1 VHCLSTRH
9 QQKALGIQA
18 LQRVVLPAQ
27 QTCQVDCQPFPEGNI
42 GLRASGMTASVSTLQ
57 SKANTQ
63 QLEAILATDGPVL
76 IIAGPGSGKT
86 FTLVERIVHLITH
99 KGVSPESLLVVTFT
113 DKAARELT
121 TRISN
126 RLAELGICYNLNEMY
141 LGTFH
146 SICLRFLEDYREY
159 TRLKRSFTLFDQF
172 DQQYFLYQHIKDF
185 RELPDTQFVLGDD
198 QSGRWAQSEN
208 LLKWLNKVREEAI
221 DVTTMAAAPEL
232 EIRTLAACFA
242 KYQELLHEN
251 NSLDF
256 SGIQYETLQ
265 LLENHLDVLAQLRE
279 KLTYMMVDEYQD
291 TNTIQERILQL
302 LAGERRNLCVVGDDD
317 QGLYRFR
324 GATIRN
330 ILEFPTLFPDG
341 KCKQVKLT
349 VNYRSH
355 PDIIRFYNDWM
366 LEQNWEIGN
375 RLFRF
380 AKKILPREDNF
391 PDMPTVLRLAASDDK
406 GNTDIW
412 YSEVLTF
419 LNGLKYSGKLA
430 DWNQVAFLFRSVKNN
445 KVVALARFLESSG
458 VPVFS
463 PRSNLFFEREEIRL
477 MIGALIFLFPQF
489 PQLRAW
495 AEGVSLPIWNYYDH
509 QCFKPFTD
517 ELRKTENQRLLD
529 WARPLAKRHA
539 VLAQNTDYAF
549 SGLFYQL
556 LQFPL
561 FSRFLTEEAVQGV
574 DKGRAAR
581 NLATFSKLLTKFEYL
596 HFVSV
601 LNPDYLEKNLRDLF
615 NQFLRFLSEGGIG
628 EYEDESEYAP
638 KGCVSFL
645 TIHQSKGLE
654 FPVVVCG
661 SLEAVPRKQYGNLDV
676 LLEDGGYLSK
686 VRFEPLEHIKNFD
699 FRRLFY
705 TAFSR
710 AQNLL
715 VLAAQENHGRGKSPS
730 KYFEHLFYKLPSW
743 RDVDFSAL
751 NFDAVKEIN
760 LKREYSF
767 TSHITVFEN
776 CAEQYRFFKELE
788 FNPIRAGAQLF
799 GTLVHQTIED
809 IHKAVLRGEEATIS
823 IDQIQS
829 WLTVNYQYLSKRER
843 QYLAPQTLKAVENHV
858 LGYYQRENGNWDRIK
873 EAEVEI
879 SLVKDQYILK
889 GSVDLIRGE
898 HDTVEIIDFKS
909 EKKPDM
915 EKDREQLKQ
924 YQHQLEVYAHLVEE
938 RTGQKVSRM
947 HLYYT
952 GEDGGNPYVS
962 FAKDDRAIGK
972 TVTQFDNIVSRIERH
987 DYQMAARPTKLCPNC
1002 DMRAYCDNKNWKFRK
1017 VEK

>member
-1 VHCLSTRH
+1 
-9 QQKALGIQA
+9 
-18 LQRVVLPAQ
+18 
-27 QTCQVDCQPFPEGNI
+27 
-42 GLRASGMTASVSTLQ
+42 
-57 SKANTQ
+57 
-63 QLEAILATDGPVL
+63 VL

-86 FTLVERIVHLITH
+86 FTLVERIVYLITQ
-99 KGVSPESLLVVTFT
+99 KGVAPESLFVATFT

-126 RLAELGICYNLNEMY
+126 RLSELGIKFNLNEMH

-146 SICLRFLEDYREY
+146 SICLRILEDFREF

-172 DQQYFLYQHIKDF
+172 DQQYFLYQRINEF
-185 RELPDTQFVLGDD
+185 RPLPDSQLIIGDE
-198 QSGRWAQSEN
+198 QSGRWAQSEQ
-208 LLKWLNKVREEAI
+208 LLKWLNKVSAEAL
-221 DVTTMAAAPEL
+221 DLADL
-232 EIRTLAACFA
+232 EIAPDVEVRALAACFR
-242 KYQELLHEN
+242 KYQELLHEHN
-251 NSLDF
+251 CLDF
-256 SGIQYETLQ
+256 SGIQYEALQ
-265 LLENHLDVLAQLRE
+265 LLEKRPEVLAQLRE
-279 KLTYMMVDEYQD
+279 KFSHLMVDEYQD
-291 TNTIQERILQL
+291 TNTIQERILLL

-330 ILEFPTLFPDG
+330 ILEFPALFPEG
-341 KCKQVKLT
+341 LCKRVTLT

-355 PDIIRFYNDWM
+355 PDIIRFYNEWM
-366 LEQNWEIGN
+366 QEQTWNDGE
-375 RLFRF
+375 RSFRF
-380 AKKILPREDNF
+380 AKRIVPCEESFPGVPATVRLSAKDAPDDN
-391 PDMPTVLRLAASDDK
+391 T
-406 GNTDIW
+406 NWHT
-412 YSEVLTF
+412 EVLAF
-419 LNGLKYSGKLA
+419 LCGLKGSGRLA
-430 DWNQVAFLFRSVKNN
+430 DWNQVAFLFRSVKNDR
-445 KVVALARFLESSG
+445 VVALARFLEG
-458 VPVFS
+458 QGIPVYS
-463 PRSNLFFEREEIRL
+463 PRSNMFFEREEIRL
-477 MIGALIFLFPQF
+477 MIGAMIFLFPQF
-489 PQLRAW
+489 PKVRAW
-495 AEGVSLPIWNYYDH
+495 AEGAHLDIWDYYDH

-517 ELRKTENQRLLD
+517 ELRKPENKRLLD

-539 VLAQNTDYAF
+539 ALAQNTDYAF
-549 SGLFYQL
+549 SKLFYHL

-561 FSRFLTEEAVQGV
+561 FSRFLSEDALQGV

-601 LNPDYLEKNLRDLF
+601 LNPDFLEKNLRDLF
-615 NQFLRFLSEGGIG
+615 NQFLRFLYDGGIG
-628 EYEDESEYAP
+628 EYEDDAEYAP

-661 SLEAVPRKQYGNLDV
+661 SLEAVPRKQYSALDV

-686 VRFEPLEHIKNFD
+686 ERFEPLEHIKHFD

-715 VLAAQENHGRGKSPS
+715 VLAAQERNGKGLGKSPS
-730 KYFEHLFYKLPSW
+730 KYFERLFYKLPSW
-743 RDVDFSAL
+743 RDVDLSAL
-751 NFDAVKEIN
+751 TFEAVKQIN
-760 LKREYSF
+760 VKREYSF

-776 CAEQYRFFKELE
+776 CAEQYRFFKELG
-788 FNPIRAGAQLF
+788 FAPIRESPMLF

-809 IHKAVLRGEEATIS
+809 IHKTVLRGEEHTITPDA
-823 IDQIQS
+823 IRS
-829 WLTVNYQYLSKRER
+829 WFSANYAMLSNKER
-843 QYLAPQTLKAVENHV
+843 VYLAPSSQQAALQHV
-858 LGYYQRENGNWDRIK
+858 LRYYERENGNWDRIK

-879 SLVKDQYILK
+879 SLVNDQYILK

-898 HDTVEIIDFKS
+898 YDTVEIIDFKS

-915 EKDREQLKQ
+915 EKDRDRLRQ

-962 FAKDDRAIGK
+962 FTKDDRSIGK
-972 TVTQFDNIVSRIERH
+972 TIARFDDIVARIERQ
-987 DYQMAARPTKLCPNC
+987 DYRMAARPTKLCQNC
-1002 DMRAYCDNKNWKFRK
+1002 DMRAYCDNRNWNFRK
-1017 VEK
+1017 DDQ

>member
-1 VHCLSTRH
+1 
-9 QQKALGIQA
+9 
-18 LQRVVLPAQ
+18 
-27 QTCQVDCQPFPEGNI
+27 
-42 GLRASGMTASVSTLQ
+42 MTSAAATLQ
-57 SKANTQ
+57 SKANPQ
-63 QLEAILATDGPVL
+63 QLEAILTTDGPVL

-86 FTLVERIVHLITH
+86 FTLVERIVYLITQ
-99 KGVSPESLLVVTFT
+99 KGVAPESLLVVTFT

-126 RLAELGICYNLNEMY
+126 RLAELGIQFNLNEMY

-146 SICLRFLEDYREY
+146 SICLRLLEDYREF

-185 RELPDTQFVLGDD
+185 RELPDSQLVMGND
-198 QSGRWAQSEN
+198 QKGRWAQSEN
-208 LLKWLNKVREEAI
+208 LLKWLNKVCEEALSPASL
-221 DVTTMAAAPEL
+221 AAAHEP
-232 EIRTLAACFA
+232 EIRALAACFA
-242 KYQELLHEN
+242 KYQELLHAHN
-251 NSLDF
+251 YLDF
-256 SGIQYETLQ
+256 SGIQYEALQ
-265 LLENHLDVLAQLRE
+265 LLEKRPEVLAQLRE
-279 KLTYMMVDEYQD
+279 KLTYLMVDEYQD
-291 TNTIQERILQL
+291 TNTIQERILLL
-302 LAGERRNLCVVGDDD
+302 LAGEHRNLCVVGDDD

-330 ILEFPTLFPDG
+330 ILEFPALFDG
-341 KCKQVKLT
+341 GLCKQIKLT

-355 PDIIRFYNDWM
+355 PDIIRFYNEWM
-366 LEQNWEIGN
+366 REQTWDDGV
-375 RLFRF
+375 RTFRF
-380 AKKILPREDNF
+380 DKQIVPREDDF
-391 PDMPTVLRLAASDDK
+391 PDLPTAVRLAASDGK
-406 GNTDIW
+406 GDTTNW
-412 YSEVLTF
+412 HAEVLAF
-419 LNGLKYSGKLA
+419 LNGLKASGQLS
-430 DWNQVAFLFRSVKNN
+430 DWNQVAFLFRSVKNE
-445 KVVALARFLESSG
+445 KVVALARFLETRG

-463 PRSNLFFEREEIRL
+463 PRSNMFFEREEIRL

-489 PQLRAW
+489 SKVRAW
-495 AEGVSLPIWNYYDH
+495 AEGVTLPIWDYYDH

-517 ELRKTENQRLLD
+517 ELRKPENKALLD

-561 FSRFLTEEAVQGV
+561 FSRFLTDEAVRGV

-581 NLATFSKLLTKFEYL
+581 NLGTFSKLLTKFEYL

-601 LNPDYLEKNLRDLF
+601 LNPEYLEKNLRDLF
-615 NQFLRFLSEGGIG
+615 NQFLRFLVDGGIG
-628 EYEDESEYAP
+628 EYEDEAEYAP

-661 SLEAVPRKQYGNLDV
+661 SLEAVPRKQYSALDV

-686 VRFEPLEHIKNFD
+686 ERFEPLDRIKDFD
-699 FRRLFY
+699 FWRLFY

-715 VLAAQENHGRGKSPS
+715 VLAAQEKKGHGRSPS
-730 KYFEHLFYKLPSW
+730 KYFERLFYELPSW
-743 RDVDFSAL
+743 RDLDLSAL
-751 NFDAVKEIN
+751 TFEAVKQIN

-788 FNPIRAGAQLF
+788 FAPIRESPMLF

-809 IHKAVLRGEEATIS
+809 IHKSVLRGEEASLSAEAIRDWFS
-823 IDQIQS
+823 A
-829 WLTVNYQYLSKRER
+829 NYAMLSKKER
-843 QYLAPQTLKAVENHV
+843 VYLAPSSQQAALLHV
-858 LGYYQRENGNWDRIK
+858 LRYYERENGHWDRIK

-879 SLVKDQYILK
+879 SLIKEQYILK

-898 HDTVEIIDFKS
+898 HNTVEIIDFKS

-915 EKDREQLKQ
+915 EKDRDRLRQ

-952 GEDGGNPYVS
+952 GEDGGNPYIS
-962 FAKDDRAIGK
+962 FTKDDRAIGK
-972 TVTQFDNIVSRIERH
+972 TIARFDDIVARIERQ
-987 DYQMAARPTKLCPNC
+987 DYSIAARPAKLCQSC
-1002 DMRAYCDNKNWKFRK
+1002 DIRAYCDNKNWKFRK
-1017 VEK
+1017 CN

>member
-1 VHCLSTRH
+1 
-9 QQKALGIQA
+9 
-18 LQRVVLPAQ
+18 
-27 QTCQVDCQPFPEGNI
+27 
-42 GLRASGMTASVSTLQ
+42 MTGSAPLQ
-57 SKANTQ
+57 SKANPQ
-63 QLEAILATDGPVL
+63 QLEAILATEGPVL

-86 FTLVERIVHLITH
+86 FTLVERIVYLITQN
-99 KGVSPESLLVVTFT
+99 GVAPESLFVVTFT

-126 RLAELGICYNLNEMY
+126 RLTELGIKFNLNEMY

-146 SICLRFLEDYREY
+146 SICLRLLEDYREF

-172 DQQYFLYQHIKDF
+172 EQQYFLYQHIKDF
-185 RELPDTQFVLGDD
+185 RELPDAQLVMGDD

-208 LLKWLNKVREEAI
+208 LLKWLNKVSEEAL
-221 DVTTMAAAPEL
+221 DAVTLAAAPEV
-232 EIRTLAACFA
+232 EIRALAACFA

-256 SGIQYETLQ
+256 SCIQYEALQ
-265 LLENHLDVLAQLRE
+265 LLEKRPEVLTQVRE
-279 KLTYMMVDEYQD
+279 KLTYLMVDEYQD
-291 TNTIQERILQL
+291 TNTIQERILLL
-302 LAGERRNLCVVGDDD
+302 LAGEKKNLCVVGDDD

-330 ILEFPTLFPDG
+330 ILEFPSLFG
-341 KCKQVKLT
+341 EGQCKQVTLT

-355 PDIIRFYNDWM
+355 PDIIRFYNEWM
-366 LEQNWEIGN
+366 KEQVWDDGT
-375 RLFRF
+375 RVFRF
-380 AKKILPREDNF
+380 AKQIVPREDDF
-391 PDMPTVLRLAASDDK
+391 PVVPTAVQMAA
-406 GNTDIW
+406 TDTNLHE
-412 YSEVLTF
+412 EVLAF
-419 LNGLKYSGKLA
+419 LNGLKASGKLT
-430 DWNQVAFLFRSVKNN
+430 DWNQVAFLFRSVKND
-445 KVVALARFLESSG
+445 KVVALARSLEAEG

-463 PRSNLFFEREEIRL
+463 PRSNMFFEREEIRL

-489 PQLRAW
+489 PKVRTW
-495 AEGVSLPIWNYYDH
+495 AEGVTLPIWDYYD
-509 QCFKPFTD
+509 QLCFKPFTD
-517 ELRKTENQRLLD
+517 ELRKPENKPLLD

-561 FSRFLTEEAVQGV
+561 FSHFLTEDAVQGV

-581 NLATFSKLLTKFEYL
+581 NLGSFSKLLTKFEYL

-601 LNPDYLEKNLRDLF
+601 LNPEWLGKNIRDLF
-615 NQFLRFLSEGGIG
+615 NQFLRFLQDGGIG

-654 FPVVVCG
+654 FPVIVCG
-661 SLEAVPRKQYGNLDV
+661 SLEAVPRRQYSELDV
-676 LLEDGGYLSK
+676 LLEEGGYLSK
-686 VRFEPLEHIKNFD
+686 ERFEPLDHVKNFD
-699 FRRLFY
+699 FWRLFY

-715 VLAAQENHGRGKSPS
+715 VLAAQVKHGRAKSPS
-730 KYFEHLFYKLPSW
+730 KYFERLFNELPSW
-743 RDVDFSAL
+743 RKIDLSAL
-751 NFDAVKEIN
+751 TFEAVKQMN

-788 FNPIRAGAQLF
+788 FAPIRESPMLF

-809 IHKAVLRGEEATIS
+809 IHKTVLRGEQATITFDG
-823 IDQIQS
+823 IKS
-829 WLTVNYQYLSKRER
+829 WFSANYAMLSKKER
-843 QYLAPQTLKAVENHV
+843 VYLAPSSQQAALMHV
-858 LGYYQRENGNWDRIK
+858 LRYFERENGNWDRLK

-898 HDTVEIIDFKS
+898 RETVEIIDFKS

-915 EKDREQLKQ
+915 EKDRDRLKQ
-924 YQHQLEVYAHLVEE
+924 YQSQLEVYAHLVEE

-952 GEDGGNPYVS
+952 GEDGGNPYVT
-962 FAKDDRAIGK
+962 FGKDDRAIGK
-972 TVTQFDNIVSRIERH
+972 TIARFDDIVARIERQ
-987 DYQMAARPTKLCPNC
+987 DYGIAVRPAKLCQNC
-1002 DMRAYCDNKNWKFRK
+1002 DMRAYCDNKNWKFK
-1017 VEK
+1017 KTGT

>member
-1 VHCLSTRH
+1 MSLSAT
-9 QQKALGIQA
+9 
-18 LQRVVLPAQ
+18 
-27 QTCQVDCQPFPEGNI
+27 
-42 GLRASGMTASVSTLQ
+42 SLQ
-57 SKANTQ
+57 SKANPQ

-86 FTLVERIVHLITH
+86 FTLVERIVYLITH
-99 KGVSPESLLVVTFT
+99 KGVAPESLLVVTFT

-126 RLAELGICYNLNEMY
+126 RLAELDIQFNLNEMY

-146 SICLRFLEDYREY
+146 SICLRLLEDYREF

-185 RELPDTQFVLGDD
+185 RTLPDAELVMGDD
-198 QSGRWAQSEN
+198 QTGRWAQSEN
-208 LLKWLNKVREEAI
+208 LLKWLNKVSEEAL
-221 DVTTMAAAPEL
+221 DATTLAAAPEP
-232 EIRTLAACFA
+232 EVRALATCFA
-242 KYQELLHEN
+242 KYQELLHEH

-256 SGIQYETLQ
+256 SGIQYEALQ
-265 LLENHLDVLAQLRE
+265 LLEKRPEVLAQLRE
-279 KLTYMMVDEYQD
+279 KLTHLMVDEYQD
-291 TNTIQERILQL
+291 TNTIQERILLL

-330 ILEFPTLFPDG
+330 ILEFPALFDEG
-341 KCKQVKLT
+341 QCKQIKLT

-355 PDIIRFYNDWM
+355 PDIIRFYNEWM
-366 LEQNWEIGN
+366 KEQVWDDGT
-375 RLFRF
+375 RVFRF
-380 AKKILPREDNF
+380 AKQIVPREDDF
-391 PDMPTVLRLAASDDK
+391 PDLPTAVRLAASDDK
-406 GNTDIW
+406 DDTTNW
-412 YSEVLTF
+412 HAEVLAF
-419 LNGLKYSGKLA
+419 LNGLKDSGQLA
-430 DWNQVAFLFRSVKNN
+430 DWNQVAFLFRSVKND
-445 KVVALARFLESSG
+445 KVVALARFLEAQG

-463 PRSNLFFEREEIRL
+463 PRSNMFFEREEIRL

-489 PQLRAW
+489 PKVRAW
-495 AEGVSLPIWNYYDH
+495 AEGVTLPIWDYYD
-509 QCFKPFTD
+509 QLCFKPFTD
-517 ELRKTENQRLLD
+517 ELRKPENKPLLD

-539 VLAQNTDYAF
+539 VLTQNTDYAF

-561 FSRFLTEEAVQGV
+561 FSRFLTEETVQGV

-581 NLATFSKLLTKFEYL
+581 NLGIFSKLLTKFEYL

-601 LNPDYLEKNLRDLF
+601 LNPEWLEKNIRDLF
-615 NQFLRFLSEGGIG
+615 NQFLRFLQDGGIG
-628 EYEDESEYAP
+628 EYEDEAEYAP

-661 SLEAVPRKQYGNLDV
+661 SLEAVPRKQYSALDV

-686 VRFEPLEHIKNFD
+686 ERFEPLDHIKNFD
-699 FRRLFY
+699 FWRLFY

-715 VLAAQENHGRGKSPS
+715 VLAAQEKQGRGKSPS
-730 KYFEHLFYKLPSW
+730 KYFERLFYELPSW
-743 RDVDFSAL
+743 RDVDLSAL
-751 NFDAVKEIN
+751 TFEAVKQIN

-788 FNPIRAGAQLF
+788 FTPIRESPMLF

-809 IHKAVLRGEEATIS
+809 IHKTVLRGEEGS
-823 IDQIQS
+823 ITLDGIKGWFS
-829 WLTVNYQYLSKRER
+829 TNYAMLSKKER
-843 QYLAPQTLKAVENHV
+843 VYLAPSSQQAALLHV
-858 LGYYQRENGNWDRIK
+858 LRYYERENGNWDRIK

-879 SLVKDQYILK
+879 SLIKQQYILK

-898 HDTVEIIDFKS
+898 NDTVEIIDFKS

-915 EKDREQLKQ
+915 EKDRDRLRQ

-962 FAKDDRAIGK
+962 FTKDDRAIGK
-972 TVTQFDNIVSRIERH
+972 TIARFDDIVARIERQ
-987 DYQMAARPTKLCPNC
+987 DYQIAARPAKLCQSC

-1017 VEK
+1017 NDK

>member
-1 VHCLSTRH
+1 MT
-9 QQKALGIQA
+9 LGKIP
-18 LQRVVLPAQ
+18 L
-27 QTCQVDCQPFPEGNI
+27 ES
-42 GLRASGMTASVSTLQ
+42 RANS
-57 SKANTQ
+57 Q

-86 FTLVERIVHLITH
+86 FTLVERIVYLITH
-99 KGVSPESLLVVTFT
+99 KDITPESLLVVTFT

-126 RLAELGICYNLNEMY
+126 RLAELNIQFNLNEMY

-146 SICLRFLEDYREY
+146 SICLRLLEDYREF

-185 RELPDTQFVLGDD
+185 RALHDAQLVMGDD
-198 QSGRWAQSEN
+198 QTGRWAQSEN
-208 LLKWLNKVREEAI
+208 LLKWLNKVSEEAL
-221 DVTTMAAAPEL
+221 DATTLAVAPEP
-232 EIRTLAACFA
+232 EVRALATCFA
-242 KYQELLHEN
+242 KYQELLHEH

-256 SGIQYETLQ
+256 SGIQYEALQ
-265 LLENHLDVLAQLRE
+265 LLEKRPEMLALLRE
-279 KLTYMMVDEYQD
+279 KLTHLMVDEYQD
-291 TNTIQERILQL
+291 TNTIQERILLL
-302 LAGERRNLCVVGDDD
+302 LAGDRRNLCVVGDDD

-330 ILEFPTLFPDG
+330 ILEFPALFDDG
-341 KCKQVKLT
+341 QCKQVKLT

-355 PDIIRFYNDWM
+355 PDIIHFYNEWM
-366 LEQNWEIGN
+366 KEQVWDDGT
-375 RLFRF
+375 RVFRF
-380 AKKILPREDNF
+380 AKQIVPREDDF
-391 PDMPTVLRLAASDDK
+391 PDLPTAVRLAASDDK
-406 GNTDIW
+406 DDTTNW
-412 YSEVLTF
+412 HAEVLAF
-419 LNGLKYSGKLA
+419 LNGLKDSGQLA

-445 KVVALARFLESSG
+445 KVVALARFLEAQG
-458 VPVFS
+458 IPVFS
-463 PRSNLFFEREEIRL
+463 PRSNMFFEREEIRL

-489 PQLRAW
+489 SKVRAW
-495 AEGVSLPIWNYYDH
+495 AENVHLPIWDYYDH
-509 QCFKPFTD
+509 QCFKAFTD
-517 ELRKTENQRLLD
+517 ELRKPENRPLLD
-529 WARPLAKRHA
+529 WARPLAKHHA

-561 FSRFLTEEAVQGV
+561 FSRFLTEEAIQGV

-581 NLATFSKLLTKFEYL
+581 NLGTFSKLLTKFEYL

-601 LNPDYLEKNLRDLF
+601 LNPEYLEKNLRDLF
-615 NQFLRFLSEGGIG
+615 NQFLRFLQDGGIG
-628 EYEDESEYAP
+628 EYEDEAEYAP

-661 SLEAVPRKQYGNLDV
+661 SLEAVPRKQYGALDV

-686 VRFEPLEHIKNFD
+686 ERFEPLDHIKNFD
-699 FRRLFY
+699 FWRLFY

-715 VLAAQENHGRGKSPS
+715 VLAAQEKQGRGKSPS
-730 KYFEHLFYKLPSW
+730 KYFDHLFYSLPSW
-743 RDVDFSAL
+743 RDIDLSAL
-751 NFDAVKEIN
+751 TYEAVKKIN

-809 IHKAVLRGEEATIS
+809 IHKAVLRGEESSVTPER
-823 IDQIQS
+823 IQD
-829 WLTVNYQYLSKRER
+829 WLCTNYQFLSKRER

-858 LGYYQRENGNWDRIK
+858 LGYFNRENGNWDRIK

-915 EKDREQLKQ
+915 EKDRERLKQ

-952 GEDGGNPYVS
+952 GEDGGNPYIS
-962 FAKDDRAIGK
+962 FSKDDRTIGK
-972 TVTQFDNIVSRIERH
+972 TIARFDEIVARIEQQ
-987 DYQMAARPTKLCPNC
+987 DFAIAARPAKRCLEC
-1002 DMRAYCDNKNWKFRK
+1002 DMRSYCDNKNWKFRK
-1017 VEK
+1017 ND

>member
-1 VHCLSTRH
+1 MTSSAV
-9 QQKALGIQA
+9 A
-18 LQRVVLPAQ
+18 LQSRAN
-27 QTCQVDCQPFPEGNI
+27 PE
-42 GLRASGMTASVSTLQ
+42 
-57 SKANTQ
+57 

-86 FTLVERIVHLITH
+86 FTLVERIVYLITQ
-99 KGVSPESLLVVTFT
+99 KGVAPESLFVVTFT

-126 RLAELGICYNLNEMY
+126 RLTDLGIKFNLNEMY

-146 SICLRFLEDYREY
+146 SICLRLLEDFREF

-185 RELPDTQFVLGDD
+185 RELPDAQLVMGDD
-198 QSGRWAQSEN
+198 QTGRWAQSES
-208 LLKWLNKVREEAI
+208 LLKWVNKVSEEAL
-221 DVTTMAAAPEL
+221 DPGTLASAPEP
-232 EIRTLAACFA
+232 EIRALATCFA
-242 KYQELLHEN
+242 KYQELLHEH

-256 SGIQYETLQ
+256 SGIQYEALR
-265 LLENHLDVLAQLRE
+265 LLEKRPEVLAQLRE
-279 KLTYMMVDEYQD
+279 RLTHLMVDEYQD
-291 TNTIQERILQL
+291 TNTIQERILL
-302 LAGERRNLCVVGDDD
+302 LAGENKNLCVVGDDD

-330 ILEFPTLFPDG
+330 ILEFPALFDDG
-341 KCKQVKLT
+341 QCKQVKLT

-355 PDIIRFYNDWM
+355 PDIIRFYNEWM
-366 LEQNWEIGN
+366 REQTWDDGT
-375 RLFRF
+375 RVFRF
-380 AKKILPREDNF
+380 AKKVVPREDDF
-391 PDMPTVLRLAASDDK
+391 PDMTTAVRLAASDDN
-406 GNTDIW
+406 GDTTNW
-412 YSEVLTF
+412 HAEVLAF
-419 LNGLKYSGKLA
+419 LNGLKSSGKLS
-430 DWNQVAFLFRSVKNN
+430 DWNQVAFLFRSVKND
-445 KVVALARFLESSG
+445 KVVALARFLEAQG

-463 PRSNLFFEREEIRL
+463 PRSNMFFEREEIRL

-489 PQLRAW
+489 PKVRAW
-495 AEGVSLPIWNYYDH
+495 AEGVHLDIWDYYDR

-517 ELRKTENQRLLD
+517 ELRKPENKPLLD

-539 VLAQNTDYAF
+539 VLTQNTDYAF

-561 FSRFLTEEAVQGV
+561 FSRFLTEEAEQGV

-581 NLATFSKLLTKFEYL
+581 NLGTFSKLLTKFEYL

-601 LNPDYLEKNLRDLF
+601 LNPEFQEKNLRDLF
-615 NQFLRFLSEGGIG
+615 NQFLRFLQEGGIG
-628 EYEDESEYAP
+628 EYEDEAEYAP

-661 SLEAVPRKQYGNLDV
+661 SLEAVPRKQHAALDE

-686 VRFEPLEHIKNFD
+686 PRFEPLEHIKHFD

-715 VLAAQENHGRGKSPS
+715 VLAAQERNGRGLGKSPS
-730 KYFEHLFYKLPSW
+730 KYFERPFYELPSW
-743 RDVDFSAL
+743 RDIDLSAL
-751 NFDAVKEIN
+751 TFEAVKQIN

-776 CAEQYRFFKELE
+776 CAEQYRFFKDLE
-788 FNPIRAGAQLF
+788 FAPIRESPMLF

-809 IHKAVLRGEEATIS
+809 IHKTVLRGEEGTITFDAIKGWFS
-823 IDQIQS
+823 A
-829 WLTVNYQYLSKRER
+829 NYAMLSKKER
-843 QYLAPQTLKAVENHV
+843 VYLAPSSQQAALLHV
-858 LGYYQRENGNWDRIK
+858 LRYYERENGNWDRIK

-898 HDTVEIIDFKS
+898 NNTVEIIDFKS

-915 EKDREQLKQ
+915 EKDRERLRQ

-962 FAKDDRAIGK
+962 FTKDDRAIGK
-972 TVTQFDNIVSRIERH
+972 TIARFDDIVARIERQ
-987 DYQMAARPTKLCPNC
+987 DYAITARPAKLCQSC
-1002 DMRAYCDNKNWKFRK
+1002 DMRAYCDNKNWTFRK
-1017 VEK
+1017 NDS

>member
-1 VHCLSTRH
+1 MTS
-9 QQKALGIQA
+9 AA
-18 LQRVVLPAQ
+18 LQ
-27 QTCQVDCQPFPEGNI
+27 
-42 GLRASGMTASVSTLQ
+42 SS
-57 SKANTQ
+57 ANPQ

-86 FTLVERIVHLITH
+86 FTLVERIVYLIAQ
-99 KGVSPESLLVVTFT
+99 KGVAPESLFVATFT

-126 RLAELGICYNLNEMY
+126 RLADLGIKFNLNEMY

-146 SICLRFLEDYREY
+146 SICLRLLEDYREF

-172 DQQYFLYQHIKDF
+172 DQQYFLYQHIKEF
-185 RELPDTQFVLGDD
+185 RELPDAQLVMGDD
-198 QSGRWAQSEN
+198 QTGRWAQSEN
-208 LLKWLNKVREEAI
+208 LLKWLNKVSEEALE
-221 DVTTMAAAPEL
+221 VATLEAADEP
-232 EIRTLAACFA
+232 EIRALAACFA

-251 NSLDF
+251 NALDF
-256 SGIQYETLQ
+256 SGIQYEALQ
-265 LLENHLDVLAQLRE
+265 LLEKRPEVLAQVRD
-279 KLTYMMVDEYQD
+279 KLSYLMVDEYQD
-291 TNTIQERILQL
+291 TNTIQERILFL
-302 LAGERRNLCVVGDDD
+302 LAGEKKNLCVVGDDD

-330 ILEFPTLFPDG
+330 ILEFPALFHEG
-341 KCKQVKLT
+341 RCKQIRLT

-355 PDIIRFYNDWM
+355 PDIIRFYNEWM
-366 LEQNWEIGN
+366 REQRWDDGTRI
-375 RLFRF
+375 FRF
-380 AKKILPREDNF
+380 AKQIIPREDDF
-391 PDMPTVLRLAASDDK
+391 PNTPTAVRLAASDDN
-406 GNTDIW
+406 GDTTNW
-412 YSEVLTF
+412 HAEVLAF
-419 LNGLKYSGKLA
+419 LQGLKASGRLS
-430 DWNQVAFLFRSVKNN
+430 DWNQVAFLFRSVKNE
-445 KVVALARFLESSG
+445 KVVALARFLESQG
-458 VPVFS
+458 VPVLS
-463 PRSNLFFEREEIRL
+463 PRSNMFFEREEIRL

-489 PQLRAW
+489 PKVRAW
-495 AEGVSLPIWNYYDH
+495 ADGVSLDIWDYYDH
-509 QCFKPFTD
+509 QCFKPFTE
-517 ELRKTENQRLLD
+517 ELRKPENKALLD
-529 WARPLAKRHA
+529 WARPLAKRHMA
-539 VLAQNTDYAF
+539 LAQNTDYAF

-561 FSRFLTEEAVQGV
+561 FSRFLAEEALQGV

-581 NLATFSKLLTKFEYL
+581 NLGTFSKLLTKFEYL
-596 HFVSV
+596 HYVSV
-601 LNPDYLEKNLRDLF
+601 LNPEYLTKNLRDLF
-615 NQFLRFLSEGGIG
+615 NQFLRFLQDGGIG

-645 TIHQSKGLE
+645 TVHQSKGLE

-661 SLEAVPRKQYGNLDV
+661 SLEAVPRKQYSELDV

-686 VRFEPLEHIKNFD
+686 ERFEPLDHIKNFD
-699 FRRLFY
+699 FWRLFY

-715 VLAAQENHGRGKSPS
+715 VLAAQEKQGRGRSPS
-730 KYFEHLFYKLPSW
+730 KYFERLFYELPSW
-743 RDVDFSAL
+743 RDVDLSAL
-751 NFDAVKEIN
+751 TFEAVKQIN

-767 TSHITVFEN
+767 TSDITVFEN

-788 FNPIRAGAQLF
+788 FAAIRESPMLF

-809 IHKAVLRGEEATIS
+809 IHKTVLRGEESSITFDTIKGWFS
-823 IDQIQS
+823 A
-829 WLTVNYQYLSKRER
+829 NYAMLSKKER
-843 QYLAPQTLKAVENHV
+843 VYLAPSSQQAALLHV
-858 LGYYQRENGNWDRIK
+858 LRYYERESGNWDRIK

-898 HDTVEIIDFKS
+898 GDTVEIIDFKS

-915 EKDREQLKQ
+915 ERDRDRLRR
-924 YQHQLEVYAHLVEE
+924 YQQQLEVYAHLVEE

-962 FAKDDRAIGK
+962 FNKDDRAIDK
-972 TVTQFDNIVSRIERH
+972 TIAHFDEIVARIEQQ
-987 DYQMAARPTKLCPNC
+987 DYQITARPTKLCQDC

-1017 VEK
+1017 TEA

>member
-1 VHCLSTRH
+1 MTSVV
-9 QQKALGIQA
+9 G
-18 LQRVVLPAQ
+18 LQ
-27 QTCQVDCQPFPEGNI
+27 T
-42 GLRASGMTASVSTLQ
+42 TATP
-57 SKANTQ
+57 Q
-63 QLEAILATDGPVL
+63 QLEAIVATEGPVL

-86 FTLVERIVHLITH
+86 FTLVERIVYLITH
-99 KGVSPESLLVVTFT
+99 KGVAPESLLVVTFT

-126 RLAELGICYNLNEMY
+126 RLAELGIQFNLNEMY

-146 SICLRFLEDYREY
+146 SICLRILEDYREY

-172 DQQYFLYQHIKDF
+172 DQQYFLYQRINDF
-185 RELPDTQFVLGDD
+185 RAVTDAQLVMGDD
-198 QSGRWAQSEN
+198 QSGRWTQSEN
-208 LLKWLNKVREEAI
+208 LLKWLNKVSEEAL
-221 DVTTMAAAPEL
+221 DPAALAQAPEV
-232 EIRTLAACFA
+232 EIRALAACFA

-256 SGIQYETLQ
+256 SGIQYEALQ
-265 LLENHLDVLAQLRE
+265 LLENHPEVLAQLRE
-279 KLTYMMVDEYQD
+279 KLTYLMVDEYQD
-291 TNTIQERILQL
+291 TNTIQERILLL

-330 ILEFPTLFPDG
+330 ILEFPALFPEG
-341 KCKQVKLT
+341 QCKQVKLT

-355 PDIIRFYNDWM
+355 PDIIRFYNKWM
-366 LEQNWEIGN
+366 GEQTWSDGKRE
-375 RLFRF
+375 FRF
-380 AKKILPREDNF
+380 AKQIVPREEEF
-391 PDMPTVLRLAASDDK
+391 PGVPATVRLAVSDAK
-406 GNTDIW
+406 GETTNW
-412 YSEVLTF
+412 HAEVLAF
-419 LNGLKYSGKLA
+419 LNGLKESGQLS
-430 DWNQVAFLFRSVKNN
+430 DWNQVAFLFRSVRNDR
-445 KVVALARFLESSG
+445 VVALARFLETQRI
-458 VPVFS
+458 PVFS
-463 PRSNLFFEREEIRL
+463 PRSNMFFEREEIRL

-489 PQLRAW
+489 SKVRAW
-495 AEGVSLPIWNYYDH
+495 AEGVTLPIWNYYDN
-509 QCFKPFTD
+509 QCFKSFTD
-517 ELRKTENQRLLD
+517 ELRKPENKPLLD
-529 WARPLAKRHA
+529 WARPLAKRHI
-539 VLAQNTDYAF
+539 VLAQNTDYSF
-549 SGLFYQL
+549 SSLFYQL

-574 DKGRAAR
+574 DKGRAAH
-581 NLATFSKLLTKFEYL
+581 NLGIFSKLLTKFEYL
-596 HFVSV
+596 HFISV
-601 LNPDYLEKNLRDLF
+601 LNPEFLERNIRDLF
-615 NQFLRFLSEGGIG
+615 NQFLRFLVDGGIG
-628 EYEDESEYAP
+628 EYEDDAEYAP

-654 FPVVVCG
+654 FPIVVCG
-661 SLEAVPRKQYGNLDV
+661 SLEAVPRRQFGELDV

-686 VRFEPLEHIKNFD
+686 ERFEPLDQIKNFD
-699 FRRLFY
+699 FWRLFY

-715 VLAAQENHGRGKSPS
+715 VLAAQERQGRGLGKSPS
-730 KYFEHLFYKLPSW
+730 RHFERLFYELPSW
-743 RDVDFSAL
+743 RDIDLSELTFE
-751 NFDAVKEIN
+751 AVKQIN

-776 CAEQYRFFKELE
+776 CAEQYRFFKDLA
-788 FNPIRAGAQLF
+788 FAPIRESPMLF

-809 IHKAVLRGEEATIS
+809 IHKTVLRGEESKINSDAIKAWFS
-823 IDQIQS
+823 A
-829 WLTVNYQYLSKRER
+829 NYAMLSKKER
-843 QYLAPQTLKAVENHV
+843 VYLAPSSQMAA
-858 LGYYQRENGNWDRIK
+858 LGHILRYYERESGNWDRLK

-898 HDTVEIIDFKS
+898 GDTVEIIDFKS

-915 EKDREQLKQ
+915 EKDRERLRQ

-962 FAKDDRAIGK
+962 FTKDDRAIGK
-972 TVTQFDNIVSRIERH
+972 TIARFDDIVERIERQ
-987 DYQMAARPTKLCPNC
+987 DYQIAARPAKLCSSC

-1017 VEK
+1017 ADK

>member
-1 VHCLSTRH
+1 
-9 QQKALGIQA
+9 
-18 LQRVVLPAQ
+18 
-27 QTCQVDCQPFPEGNI
+27 
-42 GLRASGMTASVSTLQ
+42 MTSSAVALQ
-57 SKANTQ
+57 SKANPQ
-63 QLEAILATDGPVL
+63 QIEAICTTDGPVL

-86 FTLVERIVHLITH
+86 FTLVERIVYLITQ
-99 KGVSPESLLVVTFT
+99 KGVAPESLFVVTFT

-126 RLAELGICYNLNEMY
+126 RLTDLGIKFNLNEMY

-146 SICLRFLEDYREY
+146 SICLRLLEDFREF
-159 TRLKRSFTLFDQF
+159 TRLKRSFTLLDQF

-185 RELPDTQFVLGDD
+185 RELPDAQLVMGDD
-198 QSGRWAQSEN
+198 QTGRWAQSEN
-208 LLKWLNKVREEAI
+208 LLKWVNKVSEEAL
-221 DVTTMAAAPEL
+221 DATTLADATEP
-232 EIRTLAACFA
+232 EIRALATCFA
-242 KYQELLHEN
+242 KYQELLHEHN
-251 NSLDF
+251 LLDF
-256 SGIQYETLQ
+256 SGIQYEALQ
-265 LLENHLDVLAQLRE
+265 LLQKHPEVLTQLRQR
-279 KLTYMMVDEYQD
+279 LTHLMVDEYQD
-291 TNTIQERILQL
+291 TNTIQERILRL
-302 LAGERRNLCVVGDDD
+302 LAGENKNLCVVGDDD

-330 ILEFPTLFPDG
+330 ILEFPALFDDG
-341 KCKQVKLT
+341 QCKQVKLT

-355 PDIIRFYNDWM
+355 PNIIHFYNKWM
-366 LEQNWEIGN
+366 EEQVWDDGT
-375 RLFRF
+375 RVFRF
-380 AKKILPREDNF
+380 AKQIVPRDDVF
-391 PDMPTVLRLAASDDK
+391 PNVPTVVRLAASDDK
-406 GNTDIW
+406 DDTTNW
-412 YSEVLTF
+412 HAEVLAF
-419 LNGLKYSGKLA
+419 LNSLKASGKLS
-430 DWNQVAFLFRSVKNN
+430 DWNQVAFLFRSVKNE
-445 KVVALARFLESSG
+445 KVVALARFLEAKG
-458 VPVFS
+458 IPVFS
-463 PRSNLFFEREEIRL
+463 PRSNMFFEREEIRL

-489 PQLRAW
+489 PQVRAW
-495 AEGVSLPIWNYYDH
+495 AKDVHLDVWDYYDH

-517 ELRKTENQRLLD
+517 ELRKPENQSLLD

-539 VLAQNTDYAF
+539 ELEQNTDYAF

-561 FSRFLTEEAVQGV
+561 FSRFLTEEALQGV

-581 NLATFSKLLTKFEYL
+581 NLGTFSKLLTKFEYL

-601 LNPDYLEKNLRDLF
+601 LNPERLEKNIRDLF
-615 NQFLRFLSEGGIG
+615 NQFLRFLVDGGIG

-638 KGCVSFL
+638 KGCISFL

-661 SLEAVPRKQYGNLDV
+661 SLEAVPRKQHAALDE

-686 VRFEPLEHIKNFD
+686 PRFEPLEHIKHFD

-715 VLAAQENHGRGKSPS
+715 VLAAQERSGRGLGKSPS
-730 KYFEHLFYKLPSW
+730 KYFKRLFYELPSW
-743 RDVDFSAL
+743 RNIDLSAL
-751 NFDAVKEIN
+751 TFEAVKQIN

-788 FNPIRAGAQLF
+788 FAPIRESPMLF
-799 GTLVHQTIED
+799 GALVHQTIED
-809 IHKAVLRGEEATIS
+809 IHKTVLRGEEHTITHDVIRGWFS
-823 IDQIQS
+823 A
-829 WLTVNYQYLSKRER
+829 NYAMLSKKER
-843 QYLAPQTLKAVENHV
+843 VYLAPSSQQAALLHV
-858 LGYYQRENGNWDRIK
+858 LRYYERENGNWDRIK

-915 EKDREQLKQ
+915 EKDRDRLRQ

-947 HLYYT
+947 HLYFT
-952 GEDGGNPYVS
+952 GEDDGNPYVS
-962 FAKDDRAIGK
+962 FSKDDRAIDK
-972 TVTQFDNIVSRIERH
+972 TIARFDDIVARIERK
-987 DYQMAARPTKLCPNC
+987 DYSMTARPIKLCQNC

-1017 VEK
+1017 ND

>member
-1 VHCLSTRH
+1 
-9 QQKALGIQA
+9 
-18 LQRVVLPAQ
+18 
-27 QTCQVDCQPFPEGNI
+27 
-42 GLRASGMTASVSTLQ
+42 MTMSIPSLA
-57 SKANTQ
+57 SKANPQ
-63 QLEAILATDGPVL
+63 QLEAILATEGPVL

-86 FTLVERIVHLITH
+86 FTLVERIVYLITQ
-99 KGVSPESLLVVTFT
+99 KGVAPESLFVVTFT

-126 RLAELGICYNLNEMY
+126 RLTELGIKFNLNEMY

-146 SICLRFLEDYREY
+146 SICLRILEDFREF

-172 DQQYFLYQHIKDF
+172 DQQYFLYQRIKSF
-185 RELPDTQFVLGDD
+185 RELTDAQLVMGDE

-208 LLKWLNKVREEAI
+208 LLKWLNKVSEEAL
-221 DVTTMAAAPEL
+221 DVATLASAPEV
-232 EIRTLAACFA
+232 EIRALAACFA
-242 KYQELLHEN
+242 RYQELLHEN

-256 SGIQYETLQ
+256 SGIQYEALQ
-265 LLENHLDVLAQLRE
+265 LLEKRPEVLTQLRE
-279 KLTYMMVDEYQD
+279 KLTYLMVDEYQD
-291 TNTIQERILQL
+291 TNTIQERILLL
-302 LAGERRNLCVVGDDD
+302 LAGEKRNLCVVGDDD

-330 ILEFPTLFPDG
+330 ILEFPALFDEG
-341 KCKQVKLT
+341 LCKRVTLT

-355 PDIIRFYNDWM
+355 PDIIRFYNEWM
-366 LEQNWEIGN
+366 REQTWDDGT
-375 RLFRF
+375 RVFRF
-380 AKKILPREDNF
+380 AKQIVPREDTF
-391 PDMPTVLRLAASDDK
+391 PDMPAAVRLAA
-406 GNTDIW
+406 TDNKDETTNW
-412 YSEVLTF
+412 HAEVLAF
-419 LNGLKYSGKLA
+419 LNSLKASGKLS
-430 DWNQVAFLFRSVKNN
+430 DWNQVAFLFRSVKND
-445 KVVALARFLESSG
+445 KVVALARFLEAEG

-463 PRSNLFFEREEIRL
+463 PRSNMFFEREEIRL

-489 PQLRAW
+489 PKVRAW
-495 AEGVSLPIWNYYDH
+495 AEGVTLPIWDYYD
-509 QCFKPFTD
+509 QLCFAAFTT
-517 ELRKTENQRLLD
+517 ELRKPENKPLLD

-539 VLAQNTDYAF
+539 VLTQNTDYSF

-561 FSRFLTEEAVQGV
+561 FARFLADDAVLGV

-581 NLATFSKLLTKFEYL
+581 NLGTFSKLLTKFEYL

-601 LNPDYLEKNLRDLF
+601 LNPEWLEKNIRDLF
-615 NQFLRFLSEGGIG
+615 NQFLRFLVDGGIG

-654 FPVVVCG
+654 YPVVVCG
-661 SLEAVPRKQYGNLDV
+661 SLEAVPRKQYSALDV

-686 VRFEPLEHIKNFD
+686 ERFEPLDHIKNFD
-699 FRRLFY
+699 FWRLFY

-715 VLAAQENHGRGKSPS
+715 VLAAQEKQGRGRSPS
-730 KYFEHLFYKLPSW
+730 KYFERLFYELPSW
-743 RDVDFSAL
+743 RAIDLAAL
-751 NFDAVKEIN
+751 SYEAVKQIN

-788 FNPIRAGAQLF
+788 FAAIRESPMLF

-809 IHKAVLRGEEATIS
+809 IHKTVLRGEEAT
-823 IDQIQS
+823 
-829 WLTVNYQYLSKRER
+829 LTREDIVGWFSANYALLSKKER
-843 QYLAPQTLKAVENHV
+843 VYLAPSSQQAALLHV
-858 LGYYQRENGNWDRIK
+858 MRYYERENGNWDRIK

-915 EKDREQLKQ
+915 ERDRSRIQQ

-962 FAKDDRAIGK
+962 FTKDDRAIGK
-972 TVTQFDNIVSRIERH
+972 TIAQFDDIVARIERQ
-987 DYQMAARPTKLCPNC
+987 DYQIAARPAKLCQNC

-1017 VEK
+1017 DDK

>member
-1 VHCLSTRH
+1 MTSST
-9 QQKALGIQA
+9 
-18 LQRVVLPAQ
+18 
-27 QTCQVDCQPFPEGNI
+27 T
-42 GLRASGMTASVSTLQ
+42 TLQ
-57 SKANTQ
+57 SKANPQ

-86 FTLVERIVHLITH
+86 FTVVERIVYLITH
-99 KGVSPESLLVVTFT
+99 KGVAPESLLVVTFT

-126 RLAELGICYNLNEMY
+126 RLAEIGIQFNLNEMY

-146 SICLRFLEDYREY
+146 SICLRLLEDYREF

-172 DQQYFLYQHIKDF
+172 DQQYFLYQHIKEF
-185 RELPDTQFVLGDD
+185 RELPNAQLVMGHD
-198 QSGRWAQSEN
+198 QTGRWAQSEN
-208 LLKWLNKVREEAI
+208 LLKWLNKISEEAL
-221 DVTTMAAAPEL
+221 DAATLAAAPEV
-232 EIRTLAACFA
+232 EIRALATCFA
-242 KYQELLHEN
+242 KYQELLNEH

-256 SGIQYETLQ
+256 SGIQYEALQ
-265 LLENHLDVLAQLRE
+265 LLEKRPEVLDQLRD
-279 KLTYMMVDEYQD
+279 KLTHLMVDEYQD
-291 TNTIQERILQL
+291 TNTIQERILLL

-330 ILEFPTLFPDG
+330 ILEFPALFNDG
-341 KCKQVKLT
+341 QCKQVKLT

-355 PDIIRFYNDWM
+355 PDIIRFYNEWM
-366 LEQNWEIGN
+366 KERVWDDGT
-375 RLFRF
+375 RVFRF
-380 AKKILPREDNF
+380 AKQIVPREDDF
-391 PDMPTVLRLAASDDK
+391 PELPTAVRLAAKDDS
-406 GNTDIW
+406 GDTSSW
-412 YSEVLTF
+412 HAEVLAF
-419 LNGLKYSGKLA
+419 LSGLKGSGQLV
-430 DWNQVAFLFRSVKNN
+430 DWNQVAFLFRSVKND
-445 KVVALARFLESSG
+445 KAVALARFLEAQG

-463 PRSNLFFEREEIRL
+463 PRSNMFFEREEVRL
-477 MIGALIFLFPQF
+477 LIGALIFLFPQF
-489 PQLRAW
+489 PKVRAW
-495 AEGVSLPIWNYYDH
+495 AEGVTLPIWDYYDH
-509 QCFKPFTD
+509 QCFKPFIE
-517 ELRKTENQRLLD
+517 ELRKPENKAMLD

-539 VLAQNTDYAF
+539 VLTQNTDYAF

-561 FSRFLTEEAVQGV
+561 FSRFLTEEALQGV

-581 NLATFSKLLTKFEYL
+581 NLGTFSKLLTKFEYL

-601 LNPDYLEKNLRDLF
+601 LNPEWLEKNLRDLF
-615 NQFLRFLSEGGIG
+615 NQFLRFLQDGGIG
-628 EYEDESEYAP
+628 EYEDEAEYAP

-661 SLEAVPRKQYGNLDV
+661 SLEAVPRKQYSALDV

-686 VRFEPLEHIKNFD
+686 ERFEPLDHIKNFD
-699 FRRLFY
+699 FWRLFY

-715 VLAAQENHGRGKSPS
+715 VLAAQEKQGRGKSPS
-730 KYFEHLFYKLPSW
+730 KYFERLFYELPSW
-743 RDVDFSAL
+743 RDVDLAAL
-751 NFDAVKEIN
+751 TYEAMKQIN

-788 FNPIRAGAQLF
+788 FTPIRESPMLF

-809 IHKAVLRGEEATIS
+809 IHKTVLRGEEGSVSFDAIKGWFST
-823 IDQIQS
+823 
-829 WLTVNYQYLSKRER
+829 NYAMLSKKER
-843 QYLAPQTLKAVENHV
+843 VYLAPSSQHAALMHV
-858 LGYYQRENGNWDRIK
+858 LRYYERENGNWDRIK

-879 SLVKDQYILK
+879 SLIKDQYILK

-915 EKDREQLKQ
+915 EKDRDRLRQ
-924 YQHQLEVYAHLVEE
+924 YQSQLEVYAHLVEE
-938 RTGQKVSRM
+938 RSGQKVSRM

-962 FAKDDRAIGK
+962 FTKDDRAIGK
-972 TVTQFDNIVSRIERH
+972 TIARFDDIVARIERQ
-987 DYQMAARPTKLCPNC
+987 DYAITARPAKLCQSC

-1017 VEK
+1017 NDK

>member
-1 VHCLSTRH
+1 
-9 QQKALGIQA
+9 
-18 LQRVVLPAQ
+18 
-27 QTCQVDCQPFPEGNI
+27 
-42 GLRASGMTASVSTLQ
+42 MTSSAAALQ
-57 SKANTQ
+57 SKANPQ

-86 FTLVERIVHLITH
+86 FTLVERIVYLITE
-99 KGVSPESLLVVTFT
+99 KGASPESLFVVTFT

-121 TRISN
+121 TRTSN
-126 RLAELGICYNLNEMY
+126 RLTDLGIKFNLNEMY

-146 SICLRFLEDYREY
+146 SICLRLLEDFREF

-185 RELPDTQFVLGDD
+185 RELPDAQLVMGDD
-198 QSGRWAQSEN
+198 QTGRWAQSEN
-208 LLKWLNKVREEAI
+208 LLKWLNKVSEEAL
-221 DVTTMAAAPEL
+221 DAATLVAAKEV
-232 EIRTLAACFA
+232 EIRALATCFA
-242 KYQELLHEN
+242 KYQELLHEH

-256 SGIQYETLQ
+256 SGIQYEALQ
-265 LLENHLDVLAQLRE
+265 LLEKRPEVLAQLRD
-279 KLTYMMVDEYQD
+279 KLTHLMVDEYQD
-291 TNTIQERILQL
+291 TNTIQERILLL

-330 ILEFPTLFPDG
+330 ILEFPALFDDG
-341 KCKQVKLT
+341 QCKQVKLT

-355 PDIIRFYNDWM
+355 PDIIRFYNEWM
-366 LEQNWEIGN
+366 KEQVWEDGT
-375 RLFRF
+375 RVFRF
-380 AKKILPREDNF
+380 AKQILPREDEF
-391 PDMPTVLRLAASDDK
+391 PDLPAAVRLVASDEKDDTT
-406 GNTDIW
+406 NW
-412 YSEVLTF
+412 HAEVLAF
-419 LNGLKYSGKLA
+419 LNGLKDSGQLT
-430 DWNQVAFLFRSVKNN
+430 DWNQVAFLFRSVKND
-445 KVVALARFLESSG
+445 KVVALARFLEAQG

-463 PRSNLFFEREEIRL
+463 PRSNMFFEREEIRL

-489 PQLRAW
+489 PKVRAW
-495 AEGVSLPIWNYYDH
+495 AEGVTLPIWDYYD
-509 QCFKPFTD
+509 QFCFKPFTD
-517 ELRKTENQRLLD
+517 ELRKLENKPLLD

-539 VLAQNTDYAF
+539 VLTQNTDYAF

-581 NLATFSKLLTKFEYL
+581 NLGTFSKLLTKFEYL

-601 LNPDYLEKNLRDLF
+601 LNPEWLEKNIRDLF
-615 NQFLRFLSEGGIG
+615 NQFLRFLQDGGIG
-628 EYEDESEYAP
+628 EYEDEAEYAP

-661 SLEAVPRKQYGNLDV
+661 SLEAVPRKQYSALDV

-686 VRFEPLEHIKNFD
+686 ERFEPLDHIKNFD
-699 FRRLFY
+699 FWRLFY

-715 VLAAQENHGRGKSPS
+715 LLAAQEKQGRGKSPS
-730 KYFEHLFYKLPSW
+730 KYFERLFYKLPSW
-743 RDVDFSAL
+743 RDVDLSAL
-751 NFDAVKEIN
+751 TFEAVKQIN

-776 CAEQYRFFKELE
+776 CAEQYRFFKDLE
-788 FNPIRAGAQLF
+788 FAPIRESPMLF

-809 IHKAVLRGEEATIS
+809 IHKTVLRGEEGS
-823 IDQIQS
+823 INFDVIKGWFS
-829 WLTVNYQYLSKRER
+829 ANYAMLSKKER
-843 QYLAPQTLKAVENHV
+843 VYLAPSSQQAALLHV
-858 LGYYQRENGNWDRIK
+858 LRYFERENGNWDRIK

-915 EKDREQLKQ
+915 EKDRDRLRQ
-924 YQHQLEVYAHLVEE
+924 YQSQLEVYAHLVEE

-962 FAKDDRAIGK
+962 FSKDDRAIGK
-972 TVTQFDNIVSRIERH
+972 TIARFDNIVARIERQ
-987 DYQMAARPTKLCPNC
+987 DYGLSARPAKLCQNC

-1017 VEK
+1017 ND

>member
-1 VHCLSTRH
+1 MTST
-9 QQKALGIQA
+9 L
-18 LQRVVLPAQ
+18 
-27 QTCQVDCQPFPEGNI
+27 T
-42 GLRASGMTASVSTLQ
+42 TLQ
-57 SKANTQ
+57 SKANPQ

-86 FTLVERIVHLITH
+86 FTLVERIIYLITH
-99 KGVSPESLLVVTFT
+99 KGVAPESLFVVTFT

-126 RLAELGICYNLNEMY
+126 RLSEVGIKFNLNEMY

-146 SICLRFLEDYREY
+146 SICLRILEEFREF

-172 DQQYFLYQHIKDF
+172 DQQYFLYQRIKDF
-185 RELPDTQFVLGDD
+185 RELPDAQLVMGDD

-208 LLKWLNKVREEAI
+208 LLKWLNKVSEEAL
-221 DVTTMAAAPEL
+221 DVSTLAAATEV
-232 EIRTLAACFA
+232 EIRALAACFA

-256 SGIQYETLQ
+256 SGIQFEALQ
-265 LLENHLDVLAQLRE
+265 LLEKQPEVLAQLRD

-291 TNTIQERILQL
+291 TNTIQERILIL
-302 LAGERRNLCVVGDDD
+302 LAGEKSNLCVVGDDD

-330 ILEFPTLFPDG
+330 ILEFPALFNEGQCKRVTLS
-341 KCKQVKLT
+341 

-355 PDIIRFYNDWM
+355 PDIIRFYNEWM
-366 LEQNWEIGN
+366 REQTWDDGK
-375 RLFRF
+375 RVFRF
-380 AKKILPREDNF
+380 AKQIVPREDNF
-391 PDMPTVLRLAASDDK
+391 PDVPAAVRLAA
-406 GNTDIW
+406 TDNKDETTNW
-412 YSEVLTF
+412 HAEVLAF
-419 LNGLKYSGKLA
+419 LNCLKASGKLS
-430 DWNQVAFLFRSVKNN
+430 DWNQVAFLFRSVKNE
-445 KVVALARFLESSG
+445 KVVALARFLEAEG

-463 PRSNLFFEREEIRL
+463 PRANMYFEREEIRL

-489 PQLRAW
+489 PKIRAW
-495 AEGVSLPIWNYYDH
+495 AEGVTLPIWDYYD
-509 QCFKPFTD
+509 QLCFVAFTT
-517 ELRKTENQRLLD
+517 ELRKPENKPLLD

-539 VLAQNTDYAF
+539 VLTQNTDYSF

-561 FSRFLTEEAVQGV
+561 FARFLANDGVQGV

-581 NLATFSKLLTKFEYL
+581 NLGTFSKLLTKFEYL

-601 LNPDYLEKNLRDLF
+601 LNPEWLEKNIRDLF
-615 NQFLRFLSEGGIG
+615 NQFLRFLVDGGIG
-628 EYEDESEYAP
+628 EYEDEAEYAP

-654 FPVVVCG
+654 YPIVVCG
-661 SLEAVPRKQYGNLDV
+661 SLEAGPRKQYSPLDV

-686 VRFEPLEHIKNFD
+686 ERFEPLDRIKDFD
-699 FRRLFY
+699 FWRLFY

-715 VLAAQENHGRGKSPS
+715 VLAAQEKHGRGKSPS
-730 KYFEHLFYKLPSW
+730 KYFERLFYELPSW
-743 RDVDFSAL
+743 RAVDLAELSYE
-751 NFDAVKEIN
+751 AVKQIN

-788 FNPIRAGAQLF
+788 FAAIRESPMLF

-809 IHKAVLRGEEATIS
+809 IHKTVLRGEEAT
-823 IDQIQS
+823 
-829 WLTVNYQYLSKRER
+829 LTRDGIETWFSANYALLSKKER
-843 QYLAPQTLKAVENHV
+843 VYLAPSSQQAALLHV
-858 LGYYQRENGNWDRIK
+858 MRYYERENGNWDRIK

-879 SLVKDQYILK
+879 SLVKDHYILK

-915 EKDREQLKQ
+915 EKDRSRIQQ

-938 RTGQKVSRM
+938 RTGHKVSRM

-962 FAKDDRAIGK
+962 FTKDNRAIGK
-972 TVTQFDNIVSRIERH
+972 TIAQFDDIVARIERQ
-987 DYQMAARPTKLCPNC
+987 DYQIAARPAKLCQNC

-1017 VEK
+1017 NDK

>member
-1 VHCLSTRH
+1 
-9 QQKALGIQA
+9 
-18 LQRVVLPAQ
+18 
-27 QTCQVDCQPFPEGNI
+27 
-42 GLRASGMTASVSTLQ
+42 MTSNATALQ
-57 SKANTQ
+57 SKANPQ

-86 FTLVERIVHLITH
+86 FTLVERIVYLITH
-99 KGVSPESLLVVTFT
+99 KGIPPESLLVVTFT

-126 RLAELGICYNLNEMY
+126 RLTELNIQFNLNEMY

-146 SICLRFLEDYREY
+146 SICLRLLEDYREF

-185 RELPDTQFVLGDD
+185 RELPDAQLVMGHD
-198 QSGRWAQSEN
+198 QTGRWAQSEN
-208 LLKWLNKVREEAI
+208 LLKWLNKVSEEAL
-221 DVTTMAAAPEL
+221 DAATLAAAPEV
-232 EIRTLAACFA
+232 EIRALATCFA
-242 KYQELLHEN
+242 EYQELLNEH

-256 SGIQYETLQ
+256 SGIQYEALQ
-265 LLENHLDVLAQLRE
+265 LLEKRPEVLAQLRD
-279 KLTYMMVDEYQD
+279 KLTHLMVDEYQD
-291 TNTIQERILQL
+291 TNTIQERILLL

-330 ILEFPTLFPDG
+330 ILEFPALFNDG
-341 KCKQVKLT
+341 QCKQVKLT

-355 PDIIRFYNDWM
+355 PDIIRFYNEWM
-366 LEQNWEIGN
+366 KEQVWDNGT

-380 AKKILPREDNF
+380 AKQIVPREDDF
-391 PDMPTVLRLAASDDK
+391 PEMPTAVRLAAKDDS
-406 GNTDIW
+406 GDTTNW
-412 YSEVLTF
+412 HAEVLAF
-419 LNGLKYSGKLA
+419 LNGLKDSGQLA
-430 DWNQVAFLFRSVKNN
+430 DWNQVAFLFRSVKND
-445 KVVALARFLESSG
+445 KVVSLARFLEAQG

-463 PRSNLFFEREEIRL
+463 PRSNMFFEREEIRL

-489 PQLRAW
+489 PKVRAW
-495 AEGVSLPIWNYYDH
+495 AEGVTLPIWDYYDH
-509 QCFKPFTD
+509 QCFKPFID
-517 ELRKTENQRLLD
+517 ELRKPENKALLD

-539 VLAQNTDYAF
+539 VLTQNTDYAF

-561 FSRFLTEEAVQGV
+561 FSRFLTDEAVQGM

-581 NLATFSKLLTKFEYL
+581 NLGTFSKLLTKFEYL

-601 LNPDYLEKNLRDLF
+601 LNPEWLEKNLRDLF
-615 NQFLRFLSEGGIG
+615 NQFLRFLQDGGIG
-628 EYEDESEYAP
+628 EYEDEAEYAP

-661 SLEAVPRKQYGNLDV
+661 SLEAVPRKQYSALDV

-686 VRFEPLEHIKNFD
+686 ERFEPLDHIKNFD
-699 FRRLFY
+699 FWRLFY

-715 VLAAQENHGRGKSPS
+715 VLAAQEKQGHGKSPS
-730 KYFEHLFYKLPSW
+730 KYFERLFFELPSW
-743 RDVDFSAL
+743 RDVDLSAL
-751 NFDAVKEIN
+751 TYEAVKQIN

-788 FNPIRAGAQLF
+788 FTPIRESPMLF

-809 IHKAVLRGEEATIS
+809 IHKTVLRGEEGSIS
-823 IDQIQS
+823 FDAIRGWFSI
-829 WLTVNYQYLSKRER
+829 NYAMLSKKER
-843 QYLAPQTLKAVENHV
+843 VYLAPSSQQAALLHV
-858 LGYYQRENGNWDRIK
+858 LRYYERENGNWDRIK

-879 SLVKDQYILK
+879 SLIKDQYILK

-915 EKDREQLKQ
+915 EKDRDRLRQ

-962 FAKDDRAIGK
+962 FTKDERAIGK
-972 TVTQFDNIVSRIERH
+972 TIARFDDIVARIERQ
-987 DYQMAARPTKLCPNC
+987 DYAIAARPAKLCQSC
-1002 DMRAYCDNKNWKFRK
+1002 DMRAYCDNKNWKFRNND
-1017 VEK
+1017 

>member
-1 VHCLSTRH
+1 
-9 QQKALGIQA
+9 
-18 LQRVVLPAQ
+18 
-27 QTCQVDCQPFPEGNI
+27 
-42 GLRASGMTASVSTLQ
+42 MTASATALQ
-57 SKANTQ
+57 SKANPQ
-63 QLEAILATDGPVL
+63 QLEAILATEGPVL

-86 FTLVERIVHLITH
+86 FTLVERIVYLITK
-99 KGVSPESLLVVTFT
+99 KGVAPESLFVVTFT

-126 RLAELGICYNLNEMY
+126 RLTDLGIKFNLNEMY

-146 SICLRFLEDYREY
+146 SICLRLLEDYREF

-185 RELPDTQFVLGDD
+185 RELPDAQLVMGDD

-208 LLKWLNKVREEAI
+208 LLKWLNKVSEEALNA
-221 DVTTMAAAPEL
+221 TTLAVAPEP
-232 EIRTLAACFA
+232 EIRALAACFA
-242 KYQELLHEN
+242 KYQELLHEHN
-251 NSLDF
+251 TLDF
-256 SGIQYETLQ
+256 SGIQYEALQ
-265 LLENHLDVLAQLRE
+265 LLEKRPEVLAQLRE
-279 KLTYMMVDEYQD
+279 RLTYLMVDEYQD
-291 TNTIQERILQL
+291 TNTIQERILLL

-330 ILEFPTLFPDG
+330 ILEFPALFEDG
-341 KCKQVKLT
+341 QYKQVKLT

-355 PDIIRFYNDWM
+355 PDIIRFYNEWM
-366 LEQNWEIGN
+366 KEQVWDDGS
-375 RLFRF
+375 RVFRF
-380 AKKILPREDNF
+380 AKQIVPRDDDF
-391 PDMPTVLRLAASDDK
+391 PDMPTAVRLAARDDK
-406 GNTDIW
+406 GETTNW
-412 YSEVLTF
+412 HAEVLAF
-419 LNGLKYSGKLA
+419 LNGLKASGKLS
-430 DWNQVAFLFRSVKNN
+430 DWNQVAFLFRSVKND
-445 KVVALARFLESSG
+445 KVVALARFLETEG

-463 PRSNLFFEREEIRL
+463 PRSNMFFEREEIRL

-489 PQLRAW
+489 PKVRAW
-495 AEGVSLPIWNYYDH
+495 AEGVTLPIWDYYDH
-509 QCFKPFTD
+509 LCFKPFTD
-517 ELRKTENQRLLD
+517 ELRKPENRPLLD

-539 VLAQNTDYAF
+539 VLTQNTDYAF

-561 FSRFLTEEAVQGV
+561 FSRFLAEDALQGV

-581 NLATFSKLLTKFEYL
+581 NLGTFSKLLTKFEYL
-596 HFVSV
+596 HYVSV
-601 LNPDYLEKNLRDLF
+601 LNPDFLEKNLRDLF
-615 NQFLRFLSEGGIG
+615 NQFLRFLVDGGIG
-628 EYEDESEYAP
+628 EYEDEAEYAP

-661 SLEAVPRKQYGNLDV
+661 SLEAVPRKQYGELDV

-686 VRFEPLEHIKNFD
+686 ERFEPLEHIKNFD
-699 FRRLFY
+699 FWRLFY

-715 VLAAQENHGRGKSPS
+715 VLAAQERHGRGLDKSPS
-730 KYFEHLFYKLPSW
+730 KYFERLFYELPSW
-743 RDVDFSAL
+743 RDVDLSAL
-751 NFDAVKEIN
+751 TFEAVKQIN

-788 FNPIRAGAQLF
+788 FAPIRESPMLF

-809 IHKAVLRGEEATIS
+809 IHKTVLRGEEGS
-823 IDQIQS
+823 INFDAIKGWFS
-829 WLTVNYQYLSKRER
+829 ANYAMLSKKER
-843 QYLAPQTLKAVENHV
+843 VYLAPSSQQAALLHV
-858 LGYYQRENGNWDRIK
+858 LRYYERENGHWDRIK

-915 EKDREQLKQ
+915 EKDRSRIQQ

-962 FAKDDRAIGK
+962 FTKDDRAIGK
-972 TVTQFDNIVSRIERH
+972 TIARFDDIVARIERQ
-987 DYQMAARPTKLCPNC
+987 DYQIAARSAKLCQSC

-1017 VEK
+1017 NDK

>member
-1 VHCLSTRH
+1 
-9 QQKALGIQA
+9 
-18 LQRVVLPAQ
+18 
-27 QTCQVDCQPFPEGNI
+27 
-42 GLRASGMTASVSTLQ
+42 MTSSLVALQ
-57 SKANTQ
+57 SKANPQ
-63 QLEAILATDGPVL
+63 QIEAILATDGPVL

-86 FTLVERIVHLITH
+86 FTLVERIVYLITQ
-99 KGVSPESLLVVTFT
+99 KGIAPESLFVVTFT

-126 RLAELGICYNLNEMY
+126 RLTDLGIKFNLNEMY

-146 SICLRFLEDYREY
+146 SICLRLLEDYREF

-185 RELPDTQFVLGDD
+185 RELPDAQLVMGDH
-198 QSGRWAQSEN
+198 QTGRWAQSEN
-208 LLKWLNKVREEAI
+208 LLKWVNKVSEEAL
-221 DVTTMAAAPEL
+221 DATTLASAPEP
-232 EIRTLAACFA
+232 EIRALATCFA
-242 KYQELLHEN
+242 KYQELLHEH

-256 SGIQYETLQ
+256 SGIQYEALR
-265 LLENHLDVLAQLRE
+265 LLEKRPEVLAQLRE
-279 KLTYMMVDEYQD
+279 RLTHLMVDEYQD
-291 TNTIQERILQL
+291 TNTIQERILLL
-302 LAGERRNLCVVGDDD
+302 LAGENKNLCVVGDDD

-330 ILEFPTLFPDG
+330 ILEFPALFDDG
-341 KCKQVKLT
+341 QCKQVKLT

-355 PDIIRFYNDWM
+355 PDIIRFYNEWM
-366 LEQNWEIGN
+366 KEQAWDDGT
-375 RLFRF
+375 RVFRF
-380 AKKILPREDNF
+380 AKQIVPREDDF
-391 PDMPTVLRLAASDDK
+391 PDIPTAVRLAASDDK
-406 GNTDIW
+406 GDTTNW
-412 YSEVLTF
+412 HAEVLAF
-419 LNGLKYSGKLA
+419 LNGMKASGQLT
-430 DWNQVAFLFRSVKNN
+430 DWNQVAFLFRSVKND
-445 KVVALARFLESSG
+445 KVVALARFLEAEG

-463 PRSNLFFEREEIRL
+463 PRSNMFFEREEIRL

-489 PQLRAW
+489 PKVRAW
-495 AEGVSLPIWNYYDH
+495 AEGVHLDIWDYYD
-509 QCFKPFTD
+509 QLCFKPFTD
-517 ELRKTENQRLLD
+517 ELRKPDNKPLLD

-539 VLAQNTDYAF
+539 VLTQNTDYAF

-581 NLATFSKLLTKFEYL
+581 NLGTFSKLLTKFEYL

-601 LNPDYLEKNLRDLF
+601 LNPEWLEKNIRDLF
-615 NQFLRFLSEGGIG
+615 NQFLRFLQDGGIG

-661 SLEAVPRKQYGNLDV
+661 SLEAVPRNQYGELDV
-676 LLEDGGYLSK
+676 LLEDGGYLLK
-686 VRFEPLEHIKNFD
+686 DRFEPLDHIKNFD
-699 FRRLFY
+699 FWRLFY

-715 VLAAQENHGRGKSPS
+715 VLAAQERQGRGLGKSPS
-730 KYFEHLFYKLPSW
+730 KYFERLFYELPSW
-743 RDVDFSAL
+743 RDVDLSAL
-751 NFDAVKEIN
+751 TLDSVKQIH

-776 CAEQYRFFKELE
+776 CAEQYRFFKDLE
-788 FNPIRAGAQLF
+788 FAPIRESPMLF

-809 IHKAVLRGEEATIS
+809 IHKTVLRGEEGTITFDAIEGWFS
-823 IDQIQS
+823 A
-829 WLTVNYQYLSKRER
+829 NYAMLSKKER
-843 QYLAPQTLKAVENHV
+843 VYLAPSSQQAALLHV
-858 LGYYQRENGNWDRIK
+858 MRYYERENGNWDRIK

-915 EKDREQLKQ
+915 EKDRDRLRQ
-924 YQHQLEVYAHLVEE
+924 YQSQLEVYAHLVEE

-962 FAKDDRAIGK
+962 FSKDDRAIGK
-972 TVTQFDNIVSRIERH
+972 TIARFDDIVARIERQ
-987 DYQMAARPTKLCPNC
+987 DYQLAARPAKLCQSC

-1017 VEK
+1017 ND

>member
-1 VHCLSTRH
+1 VT
-9 QQKALGIQA
+9 
-18 LQRVVLPAQ
+18 
-27 QTCQVDCQPFPEGNI
+27 
-42 GLRASGMTASVSTLQ
+42 SVTLQ
-57 SKANTQ
+57 SKANPQ

-86 FTLVERIVHLITH
+86 FTLVERIVYLITQ
-99 KGVSPESLLVVTFT
+99 KGVAPESLFVVTFT

-126 RLAELGICYNLNEMY
+126 RLTDLGIQFNLNEMY

-146 SICLRFLEDYREY
+146 SICLRLLEDFREF

-172 DQQYFLYQHIKDF
+172 DQQYFLYQRIKEF
-185 RELPDTQFVLGDD
+185 RELPDAQLVMGDD
-198 QSGRWAQSEN
+198 QTGRWAQSEN
-208 LLKWLNKVREEAI
+208 LLKWLNKVSEEAL
-221 DVTTMAAAPEL
+221 DAVTLAAAPEP
-232 EIRTLAACFA
+232 EIRALAACFA

-256 SGIQYETLQ
+256 SGIQYEALQ
-265 LLENHLDVLAQLRE
+265 LLEKRPEVLAQVCE
-279 KLTYMMVDEYQD
+279 KLSYLMVDEYQD
-291 TNTIQERILQL
+291 TNTIQERILLL
-302 LAGERRNLCVVGDDD
+302 LAGEKKNLCVVGDDD

-330 ILEFPTLFPDG
+330 ILEFPALFDDG
-341 KCKQVKLT
+341 QCKQVKLT

-355 PDIIRFYNDWM
+355 PDIIRFYNEWM
-366 LEQNWEIGN
+366 KEQAWDDGT
-375 RLFRF
+375 RVFRF
-380 AKKILPREDNF
+380 AKQIVPREDDF
-391 PDMPTVLRLAASDDK
+391 PDMPTAVRLAASDDK
-406 GNTDIW
+406 GDTTNW
-412 YSEVLTF
+412 HAEVLAF
-419 LNGLKYSGKLA
+419 LNGLKASGQLA
-430 DWNQVAFLFRSVKNN
+430 DWNQVAFLFRSVKND
-445 KVVALARFLESSG
+445 KVVALARFLEAEG

-463 PRSNLFFEREEIRL
+463 PRSNMFFEREEIRL

-489 PQLRAW
+489 PKVRAW
-495 AEGVSLPIWNYYDH
+495 AEGVTLPIWDYYDY

-517 ELRKTENQRLLD
+517 ELRKPENKPLLD

-539 VLAQNTDYAF
+539 ILTQNTDYAF

-574 DKGRAAR
+574 DKGRATR
-581 NLATFSKLLTKFEYL
+581 NLGTFSKLLTKFEYL

-601 LNPDYLEKNLRDLF
+601 LNPEWLEKNIRDLF
-615 NQFLRFLSEGGIG
+615 NQFLRFLQDGGIG
-628 EYEDESEYAP
+628 EYEDEAEYAP

-645 TIHQSKGLE
+645 TVHQSKGLE

-661 SLEAVPRKQYGNLDV
+661 SLEAVPRKQYGALDV

-686 VRFEPLEHIKNFD
+686 ERFEPLDHIKHFD

-715 VLAAQENHGRGKSPS
+715 VLAAQEKQGRGKSPS
-730 KYFEHLFYKLPSW
+730 KYFERLFYDLPSW
-743 RDVDFSAL
+743 REVDLSAL
-751 NFDAVKEIN
+751 TFEAVKQIN

-776 CAEQYRFFKELE
+776 CAEQYRFFKDLE
-788 FNPIRAGAQLF
+788 FAPIRESPMLF

-809 IHKAVLRGEEATIS
+809 IHKTVLRGEESSITFDTIKGWFS
-823 IDQIQS
+823 A
-829 WLTVNYQYLSKRER
+829 NYAMLSKKER
-843 QYLAPQTLKAVENHV
+843 VYLAPSSQQAALLHV
-858 LGYYQRENGNWDRIK
+858 VRYYERENGNWDRIK

-915 EKDREQLKQ
+915 EKDRDRLRQ
-924 YQHQLEVYAHLVEE
+924 YQSQLEVYAHLVEE

-962 FAKDDRAIGK
+962 FSKDDRAIGK
-972 TVTQFDNIVSRIERH
+972 TIARFDDIVARIEQH
-987 DYQMAARPTKLCPNC
+987 DYGITARPTKLCQSC

-1017 VEK
+1017 SD

>member
-1 VHCLSTRH
+1 
-9 QQKALGIQA
+9 
-18 LQRVVLPAQ
+18 
-27 QTCQVDCQPFPEGNI
+27 
-42 GLRASGMTASVSTLQ
+42 MTSSAVALQ
-57 SKANTQ
+57 SKANPQ

-86 FTLVERIVHLITH
+86 FTLVERIVYLITQ
-99 KGVSPESLLVVTFT
+99 KGVAPESLFVVTFT

-126 RLAELGICYNLNEMY
+126 RLTDLGIKFNLNEMY

-146 SICLRFLEDYREY
+146 SICLRLLEDFREF

-185 RELPDTQFVLGDD
+185 RELPDAQLVMGDD
-198 QSGRWAQSEN
+198 QTGRWAQSEN
-208 LLKWLNKVREEAI
+208 LLKWVNKVSEEAL
-221 DVTTMAAAPEL
+221 DATTLAAAPEP
-232 EIRTLAACFA
+232 EIRALATCFA
-242 KYQELLHEN
+242 KYQELLHEH

-256 SGIQYETLQ
+256 SGIQYEALR
-265 LLENHLDVLAQLRE
+265 LLEKRPEVLAQLRE
-279 KLTYMMVDEYQD
+279 RLTHLMVDEYQD
-291 TNTIQERILQL
+291 TNTIQERILLL
-302 LAGERRNLCVVGDDD
+302 LAGENKNLCVVGDDD

-330 ILEFPTLFPDG
+330 ILEFPALFDDG
-341 KCKQVKLT
+341 QCKQVKLT

-355 PDIIRFYNDWM
+355 PDIIRFYNEWM
-366 LEQNWEIGN
+366 KEQVWDDGT
-375 RLFRF
+375 RVFRF
-380 AKKILPREDNF
+380 AKQIVPRQDDF
-391 PDMPTVLRLAASDDK
+391 PDMPTAVRLAASDDK
-406 GNTDIW
+406 GDTTNW
-412 YSEVLTF
+412 HAEVLAF
-419 LNGLKYSGKLA
+419 LNGLKASGQLA
-430 DWNQVAFLFRSVKNN
+430 DWNQVAFLFRSVKND
-445 KVVALARFLESSG
+445 KVVALARFLEAEG

-463 PRSNLFFEREEIRL
+463 PRSNMFFEREEIRL

-489 PQLRAW
+489 PKVRAW
-495 AEGVSLPIWNYYDH
+495 AEGVHLDIWDYYD
-509 QCFKPFTD
+509 QLCFKPFTD
-517 ELRKTENQRLLD
+517 ELRKPENKPLLD

-539 VLAQNTDYAF
+539 VLTQNTDYAF

-581 NLATFSKLLTKFEYL
+581 NLGTFSKLLTKFEYL

-601 LNPDYLEKNLRDLF
+601 LNPEWLEKNIRDLF
-615 NQFLRFLSEGGIG
+615 NQFLRFLQDGGIG
-628 EYEDESEYAP
+628 EYEDEAEYAP

-661 SLEAVPRKQYGNLDV
+661 SLEAVPRKQYSALDV

-686 VRFEPLEHIKNFD
+686 ERFEPLDHIKNFD
-699 FRRLFY
+699 FWRLFY

-715 VLAAQENHGRGKSPS
+715 VLAAQEKQGRGKSPS
-730 KYFEHLFYKLPSW
+730 KYFERLFYELPSW
-743 RDVDFSAL
+743 RDVNLSART
-751 NFDAVKEIN
+751 FEAVKQIN

-776 CAEQYRFFKELE
+776 CAEQYRFFKDLE
-788 FNPIRAGAQLF
+788 FAPIRESPMLF

-809 IHKAVLRGEEATIS
+809 IHKTVLRGEEGS
-823 IDQIQS
+823 ITFDAIKGWFS
-829 WLTVNYQYLSKRER
+829 ANYAMLSKKER
-843 QYLAPQTLKAVENHV
+843 VYLAPSSQQAALLHV
-858 LGYYQRENGNWDRIK
+858 VRYYERENGNWDRIK

-915 EKDREQLKQ
+915 EKDRDRLRQ
-924 YQHQLEVYAHLVEE
+924 YQSQLEVYAHLVEE

-962 FAKDDRAIGK
+962 FSKDDRAIGK
-972 TVTQFDNIVSRIERH
+972 TIARFDDIVARIERQ
-987 DYQMAARPTKLCPNC
+987 DYGLSARPAKLCQNC

-1017 VEK
+1017 ND

>member
-1 VHCLSTRH
+1 MT
-9 QQKALGIQA
+9 GI
-18 LQRVVLPAQ
+18 L
-27 QTCQVDCQPFPEGNI
+27 T
-42 GLRASGMTASVSTLQ
+42 SLQ
-57 SKANTQ
+57 SKANPQ

-86 FTLVERIVHLITH
+86 FTLVERIVYLITE
-99 KGVSPESLLVVTFT
+99 KGVAPESLLVVTFT

-126 RLAELGICYNLNEMY
+126 RLAELGIQFNLNEMY

-146 SICLRFLEDYREY
+146 SICLRMLEYFREF

-172 DQQYFLYQHIKDF
+172 DQQYFLYQRIKEF
-185 RELPDTQFVLGDD
+185 RPLPDAQLVMEGD
-198 QSGRWAQSEN
+198 QTGRWSQSEN
-208 LLKWLNKVREEAI
+208 LLKSVNKVSEEAL
-221 DVTTMAAAPEL
+221 DVAMLAEAPEP
-232 EIRTLAACFA
+232 EIRALAACFA
-242 KYQELLHEN
+242 KYQELMHEH

-256 SGIQYETLQ
+256 SGIQYEALQ
-265 LLENHLDVLAQLRE
+265 LLENHPEVLEQLRD
-279 KLTYMMVDEYQD
+279 KLTHLMVDEYQD
-291 TNTIQERILQL
+291 TNTIQERILLL

-330 ILEFPTLFPDG
+330 ILEFPKLFEDG
-341 KCKQVKLT
+341 QCKQVKLT

-355 PDIIRFYNDWM
+355 PDIIRFYNEWM
-366 LEQNWEIGN
+366 KEQIWDDGT
-375 RLFRF
+375 RSYRF
-380 AKKILPREDNF
+380 AKTIVPRPGEF
-391 PDMPTVLRLAASDDK
+391 PEQPTAVRLAAGDDK
-406 GNTDIW
+406 GDTTNW
-412 YSEVLTF
+412 HSEVLAF
-419 LNGLKYSGKLA
+419 LTGLKASGQLA
-430 DWNQVAFLFRSVKNN
+430 DWNQVAFLFRSVKNE
-445 KVVALARFLESSG
+445 KVVALARFLEAQG
-458 VPVFS
+458 IPVFS
-463 PRSNLFFEREEIRL
+463 PRSNMFFEREEIRL

-489 PQLRAW
+489 PKVRAW
-495 AEGVSLPIWNYYDH
+495 AEGVTLPIWTYYDQH
-509 QCFKPFTD
+509 CFKPITD
-517 ELRKTENQRLLD
+517 ELRKPENKPLLD

-539 VLAQNTDYAF
+539 VLTQNTDYAF

-561 FSRFLTEEAVQGV
+561 FSRFLSDEAMQGV

-581 NLATFSKLLTKFEYL
+581 NLGTFSKLLAKFEYL
-596 HFVSV
+596 HFISV
-601 LNPDYLEKNLRDLF
+601 LNPEYLEKNLRDLF
-615 NQFLRFLSEGGIG
+615 NQFLRFLLDGGIG
-628 EYEDESEYAP
+628 EYEDEAEYAP
-638 KGCVSFL
+638 KGCISFL

-661 SLEAVPRKQYGNLDV
+661 SLEAVPRKQYSELDV

-686 VRFEPLEHIKNFD
+686 ERFEPLDHIKNFD

-715 VLAAQENHGRGKSPS
+715 VLAAQEKQGHGRSPS
-730 KYFEHLFYKLPSW
+730 KYFDRMFYELPNW
-743 RDVDFSAL
+743 RDIDLSAMKYET
-751 NFDAVKEIN
+751 VKQIN

-809 IHKAVLRGEEATIS
+809 IHKAVLRGEESSIS
-823 IDQIQS
+823 PDQIES
-829 WLTVNYQYLSKRER
+829 WMTVNYQYLSKRER
-843 QYLAPQTLKAVENHV
+843 QYLAPQTLKAVEKHI
-858 LGYYQRENGNWDRIK
+858 LGYYEREKGNWDRIK

-915 EKDREQLKQ
+915 EKDRERLRQ

-962 FAKDDRAIGK
+962 FTKDDRAIGK
-972 TVTQFDNIVSRIERH
+972 TIARFDNIVDRIERQ
-987 DYQMAARPTKLCPNC
+987 DYQIAARPTKLCQSC
-1002 DMRAYCDNKNWKFRK
+1002 DMRAFCDNKNWKFRK
-1017 VEK
+1017 

>member
-1 VHCLSTRH
+1 MIPS
-9 QQKALGIQA
+9 AA
-18 LQRVVLPAQ
+18 A
-27 QTCQVDCQPFPEGNI
+27 
-42 GLRASGMTASVSTLQ
+42 LQ
-57 SKANTQ
+57 SKANLQ

-86 FTLVERIVHLITH
+86 FTLVERIVYLITN
-99 KGVSPESLLVVTFT
+99 KGVAPESLLVVTFT

-126 RLAELGICYNLNEMY
+126 RLAELNIQFNLNEMY

-146 SICLRFLEDYREY
+146 SICLRLLEDYREF

-172 DQQYFLYQHIKDF
+172 DQQYFLYQRIKDF
-185 RELPDTQFVLGDD
+185 RELPDAQLVMGDD
-198 QSGRWAQSEN
+198 QTGRWAQSEN
-208 LLKWLNKVREEAI
+208 LLKWLNKVSEEAL
-221 DVTTMAAAPEL
+221 DAATLAAAPEP
-232 EIRTLAACFA
+232 EIRALAACFA

-256 SGIQYETLQ
+256 SGIQYEALQ
-265 LLENHLDVLAQLRE
+265 LLEKHPEVLAQVRE
-279 KLTYMMVDEYQD
+279 KLSYLMVDEYQD
-291 TNTIQERILQL
+291 TNTIQERILLL
-302 LAGERRNLCVVGDDD
+302 LAGEKKNLCVVGDDD

-330 ILEFPTLFPDG
+330 ILEFPALFDNG
-341 KCKQVKLT
+341 QCKQVKLT

-355 PDIIRFYNDWM
+355 PDIIRFYNEWM
-366 LEQNWEIGN
+366 KEQVWDDGK
-375 RLFRF
+375 RSFRF
-380 AKKILPREDNF
+380 DKQILPREDDF
-391 PDMPTVLRLAASDDK
+391 PDMPTAVRLAASDDK
-406 GNTDIW
+406 GDTTNW
-412 YSEVLTF
+412 HAEVLAF
-419 LNGLKYSGKLA
+419 LNGLKASGKLA
-430 DWNQVAFLFRSVKNN
+430 DWNQVAFLFRSVKND
-445 KVVALARFLESSG
+445 KVVALARFLENEG

-463 PRSNLFFEREEIRL
+463 PRSNMFFEREEIRL

-489 PQLRAW
+489 PKVRAW
-495 AEGVSLPIWNYYDH
+495 AEGVHLDIWDYYD
-509 QCFKPFTD
+509 QLCFKPFTD
-517 ELRKTENQRLLD
+517 ELRKPENKPLLD

-539 VLAQNTDYAF
+539 VLTQNTDYAF

-561 FSRFLTEEAVQGV
+561 FSRFLTEEAAQGV

-581 NLATFSKLLTKFEYL
+581 NLGTFSKLLTKFEYL

-601 LNPDYLEKNLRDLF
+601 LNPEWLEKNIRDLF
-615 NQFLRFLSEGGIG
+615 NQFLRFLQDGGIG

-645 TIHQSKGLE
+645 TVHQSKGLE

-661 SLEAVPRKQYGNLDV
+661 SLEAVPRKQYGALDV

-686 VRFEPLEHIKNFD
+686 ERFEPLDHIKNFD
-699 FRRLFY
+699 FWRLFY

-715 VLAAQENHGRGKSPS
+715 VLAAQEKQGRGKSPS
-730 KYFEHLFYKLPSW
+730 KYFDRLFYEVPSW
-743 RDVDFSAL
+743 RDVDLSAL
-751 NFDAVKEIN
+751 TYEAVKQIN

-767 TSHITVFEN
+767 TSDITVFEN

-788 FNPIRAGAQLF
+788 FAAIRESPMLF

-809 IHKAVLRGEEATIS
+809 IHKTVLRGEEGTITFDG
-823 IDQIQS
+823 IKS
-829 WLTVNYQYLSKRER
+829 WFAANYALLSKKER
-843 QYLAPQTLKAVENHV
+843 VYLAPSSQQAALLHV
-858 LGYYQRENGNWDRIK
+858 LRYFERENGNWDRIK

-898 HDTVEIIDFKS
+898 HGTVEIIDFKS

-915 EKDREQLKQ
+915 EKDRERLRQ
-924 YQHQLEVYAHLVEE
+924 YQSQLEVYAHLVEE

-962 FAKDDRAIGK
+962 FSKDDRAIGK
-972 TVTQFDNIVSRIERH
+972 TIARFDDIVARIERQ
-987 DYQMAARPTKLCPNC
+987 DYGIAARPAKLCLSC
-1002 DMRAYCDNKNWKFRK
+1002 DMRAYCDNKNWKFRNSN
-1017 VEK
+1017 